1 MFMRDRCV
9 IWLPSRLH
17 DDCLVEADRFHRLE
31 TGGALMG
38 YRHGADAVITTI
50 IGAGPDAL
58 HERHNF
64 EPDQEWQ
71 VAAIAR
77 HYEASGR
84 RETYIGDWH
93 THPDAKT
100 AHLSWTDRRV
110 LRRIINTPSARA
122 PNPVMIVFYGAEADW
137 QATGWLAALK
147 PRPIIWPK
155 LLLRSADLRLY

>member
-1 MFMRDRCV
+1 MLDGCV
-9 IWLPSRLH
+9 VWLPSRVH
-17 DDCLVEADRFHRLE
+17 DECVAEADSFYRLE

-38 YRHGADAVITTI
+38 YWNGANAVVTAVI
-50 IGAGPDAL
+50 GPGPAAL

-71 VAAIAR
+71 VAVIAR

-93 THPDAKT
+93 THPDANT

-110 LRRIINTPSARA
+110 LRRIINTPSART
-122 PNPVMIVFYGAEADW
+122 PNPVTIIFYGAEATW
-137 QATGWLAALK
+137 RAAAWLACHK
-147 PRPIIWPK
+147 PRPVIWLK
-155 LLLRSADLRLY
+155 LLLREAELRLY

>member
-1 MFMRDRCV
+1 MFMRDGYV
-9 IWLPSRLH
+9 VWLPSRLH
-17 DDCLVEADRFHRLE
+17 DDCIAEADRFYRLE

-38 YRHGADAVITTI
+38 YWNGANAVITAI
-50 IGAGPDAL
+50 IGAGPAAL

-93 THPDAKT
+93 THPDAK
-100 AHLSWTDRRV
+100 APHLSWTDRRV
-110 LRRIINTPSARA
+110 IRRIINTPSARA
-122 PNPVMIVFYGAEADW
+122 PNPLMIVFCGAEGDW
-137 QATGWLAALK
+137 HATAWLACLK

-155 LLLRSADLRLY
+155 LVLRNTQLRLY